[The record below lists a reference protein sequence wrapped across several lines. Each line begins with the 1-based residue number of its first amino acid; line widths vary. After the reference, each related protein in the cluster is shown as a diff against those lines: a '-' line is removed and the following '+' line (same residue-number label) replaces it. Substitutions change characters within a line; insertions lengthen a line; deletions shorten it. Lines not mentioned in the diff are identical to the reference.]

1 MARPRPRRPNKSFR
15 SKRKPLSKDNLRRR
29 LAISPSISIFESD
42 ETEAAVRRIGYLF
55 THDRNELVNS
65 LKLN

>member
-1 MARPRPRRPNKSFR
+1 MARPRPRRPSKNFR
-15 SKRKPLSKDNLRRR
+15 SKLKPINKDKMKRR
-29 LAISPSISIFESD
+29 LAISTSVSIFDSNEN
-42 ETEAAVRRIGYLF
+42 EEAVKRIGYLF